1 MFRTLRLCLRELI
14 SGYKC
19 RSQSIMMPEMF
30 CLFAQR
36 ARSEP
41 LRPPVYCPRELPTKM
56 DVVEDSALNG
66 DDRGNH
72 KKPLCSTFLWASIAK
87 VYQKL
92 MQSRTKLKRMFK
104 MFTRCKFCRECEVE
118 RIKLVAFTKIRI

>member
-1 MFRTLRLCLRELI
+1 
-14 SGYKC
+14 
-19 RSQSIMMPEMF
+19 MMPETF
-30 CLFAQR
+30 CLFAQS

-72 KKPLCSTFLWASIAK
+72 KRPLCSTFL
-87 VYQKL
+87 
-92 MQSRTKLKRMFK
+92 
-104 MFTRCKFCRECEVE
+104 
-118 RIKLVAFTKIRI
+118 